1 MKKEKTY
8 RIIISGGGTG
18 GHIYPALA
26 IAQALHEKYESIRI
40 LFVGASGKM
49 EMQKVPEAGYPI
61 KGIWIS
67 GIDRKLSFRNLLFPF
82 KLTVSLFQAF
92 RIIRLFKPDLAIG
105 MGGFASGPLLWIA
118 SKRRVPTLIQEQNSY
133 PGITN
138 KLLAGQVNRICVAYE
153 GMDKYFPSD
162 KIVVTGNPV
171 RKDIGDIARRIT
183 KGFDF
188 FGFEENRRT
197 LFVMGGSLGART
209 VNNAVFQHLPAI
221 INEKIQLIWQIGRIY
236 YENFMEKLKGYD
248 LSNIRTFEFLKEI
261 DLAYAVS
268 DVVVARAGA
277 LSIAELCIAG
287 KPVLFVPSPNVAE
300 DHQTKNAMAL
310 VKKEAALVVTDT
322 EAVEKMIPEAIGL
335 LNDTQKR
342 ETLGKNIRKFAIPD
356 ATERII
362 SEIETLLR

>member
-1 MKKEKTY
+1 LKIEKTY
-8 RIIISGGGTG
+8 HIIISGGGTG

-26 IAQALHEKYESIRI
+26 IAQALNEKYENIKI

-67 GIDRKLSFRNLLFPF
+67 GIDRKFSLKNLIFPF
-82 KLTVSLFQAF
+82 KLITSLIQAY
-92 RIIRLFKPDLAIG
+92 RIIQLFKPDLAIG

-118 SKRRVPTLIQEQNSY
+118 SKQRIPTLIQEQNSY

-153 GMDKYFPSD
+153 GMDKFFPSD

-171 RKDIGDIARRIT
+171 RKDIGDIARRVK
-183 KGFDF
+183 KGLDF
-188 FGFEENRRT
+188 FGFDEHRRI
-197 LFVMGGSLGART
+197 LFIMGGSLGART
-209 VNNAVFQHLPAI
+209 VNHAVFHHLPRI
-221 INEKIQLIWQIGRIY
+221 IEEKIQLIWQIGRIY
-236 YENFMEKLKGYD
+236 YDDFLEKLKGYD

-268 DVVVARAGA
+268 DAVVARAGA

-310 VKKEAALVVTDT
+310 VEKEAALLVTDA
-322 EAVEKMIPEAIGL
+322 EAIERMVPEAIDL
-335 LNDTQKR
+335 LNDPGKR
-342 ETLGKNIRKFAIPD
+342 EKLGMNIRKFAMPD
-356 ATERII
+356 ATHRIVG
-362 SEIETLLR
+362 EIETLLN